1 MHAWAGRED
10 PDEKYIFEEQT
21 TSREGDE
28 DEGLKN
34 GTLGR
39 GSRVIYMGKTGLKRG
54 LQLQYSITHM
64 TIEKLV
70 FWVTWLLSKIDSRVD
85 LISDLSLK

>member
-1 MHAWAGRED
+1 MKSIYLKSRQLAERE
-10 PDEKYIFEEQT
+10 
-21 TSREGDE
+21 DE